1 MENAY
6 AAFWRKNTSKVFSV
20 TVLWGLLLG
29 APAMLV
35 LLAYN
40 KMIVTIINIHV
51 LPALDMQPLTGLINI
66 GDLLE
71 DNIGQ
76 RLSYGVTI
84 LAFQMGFVGG
94 SILWVPAIFRIL
106 FLKWENAFSWGAIA
120 LYTLFFG
127 GAQMALI
134 CYLKLRVAGMDSDD
148 SPVVWALVMLGV
160 VGMAMTMYLGKKIQK
175 TLPAD

>member
-1 MENAY
+1 MENLY
-6 AAFWRKNTSKVFSV
+6 KAFWRKNTSKVFSV
-20 TVLWGLLLG
+20 TVVWGLLLG

-84 LAFQMGFVGG
+84 LAFQMGFVAGC
-94 SILWVPAIFRIL
+94 IWWIPAILRMFV
-106 FLKWENAFSWGAIA
+106 LKWGNAFSWGAIA
-120 LYTLFFG
+120 SYLLFFG
-127 GAQMALI
+127 GAQFALA
-134 CYLKLRVAGMDSDD
+134 CYMKLRVAGMGSDD
-148 SPVVWALVMLGV
+148 SPVAWALVMLGV
-160 VGMAMTMYLGKKIQK
+160 VGIAMTMYITRKIQK
-175 TLPAD
+175 SATS